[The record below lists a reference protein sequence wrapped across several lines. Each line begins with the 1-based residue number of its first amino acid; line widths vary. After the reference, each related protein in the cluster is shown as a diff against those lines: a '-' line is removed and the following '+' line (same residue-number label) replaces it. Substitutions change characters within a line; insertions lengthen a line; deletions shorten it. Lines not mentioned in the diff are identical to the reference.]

1 MIAPMTEALL
11 NRYRQR
17 HTDFLEQV
25 LPNEPGDSVD
35 SLSAA
40 MRYAALS
47 GGKRLRPQLVYAS
60 GHALGVPPEQL
71 DRAAL
76 AVELIHCYSLIHDD
90 LPAMDDDDLRRGQA
104 TVHKAFNEATAI
116 LAGDG
121 LQTMAFDLLI
131 QQTAVSDTS
140 KIQALQILTKAA
152 LDMVK
157 GQALDIAYEGLQPKQ
172 LQLEGMLQ
180 LKTGALISAST
191 LIATAYVENLTE
203 SRCMALAD
211 YAEAIGLAFQIRD
224 DVLDVTGDT
233 EVMGKPQGSDA
244 GLDKASWPSRFGVEQ
259 AHVRTGQLYERAIIA
274 LEHFGDS
281 ADLLRQLA
289 ELMVVREL

>member
-1 MIAPMTEALL
+1 MIPPMTEALI

-17 HTDFLEQV
+17 HTEFLVQV
-25 LPNEPGDSVD
+25 LPGELEISDD
-35 SLSAA
+35 KLSAA

-47 GGKRLRPQLVYAS
+47 GGKRLRPLLVYAA
-60 GHALGVPPEQL
+60 GHALGVQPEQL

-104 TVHKAFNEATAI
+104 TLHKAFNEATAI
-116 LAGDG
+116 LAGDA
-121 LQTMAFDLLI
+121 LQTKAFDLLI
-131 QQTAVSDTS
+131 QQTGVSDTS
-140 KIQALQILTKAA
+140 KIHALQILTKAA

-157 GQALDIAYEGLQPKQ
+157 GQALDIAYEGMQPKQ
-172 LQLEGMLQ
+172 QQLENMLQ

-191 LIATAYVENLTE
+191 LIATAYAENLTE
-203 SRCMALAD
+203 SRCLALAD

-233 EVMGKPQGSDA
+233 EIMGKPQGSDA
-244 GLDKASWPSRFGVEQ
+244 ELDKATWPARFGVEQ

-274 LEHFGDS
+274 LEHFDES
-281 ADLLRQLA
+281 ADLLRDLA
-289 ELMVVREL
+289 ELMIVRNH

>member
-1 MIAPMTEALL
+1 MTESLL

-17 HTDFLEQV
+17 HAEYLELV
-25 LPNEPGDSVD
+25 LPAASLGSGD

-40 MRYAALS
+40 IRYAALS
-47 GGKRLRPQLVYAS
+47 GGKRLRPLLVYAS
-60 GHALGVPPEQL
+60 GDALGIQPEQL

-116 LAGDG
+116 LAGDA

-157 GQALDIAYEGLQPKQ
+157 GQALDIAYEGLQPEQ
-172 LQLEGMLQ
+172 TQLEEMLQ

-191 LIATAYVENLTE
+191 LIATAFAENLTE
-203 SRCMALAD
+203 SKCLALAD

-224 DVLDVTGDT
+224 DVLDVTGNS
-233 EVMGKPQGSDA
+233 EIMGKPQGSDA
-244 GLDKASWPSRFGVEQ
+244 ELDKATWPARFGVKQ

-274 LEHFGDS
+274 LEHFDES
-281 ADLLRQLA
+281 ADLLRDLA
-289 ELMVVREL
+289 EQMVIRDH

>member
-1 MIAPMTEALL
+1 MTEALL

-17 HTDFLEQV
+17 HAEYLEQV
-25 LPNEPGDSVD
+25 LPAIPEDSDD

-47 GGKRLRPQLVYAS
+47 GGKRLRPLLVYAS
-60 GHALGVPPEQL
+60 GHALGIQPEQL

-90 LPAMDDDDLRRGQA
+90 LPAMDDDDLRRGQP

-116 LAGDG
+116 LAGDA

-140 KIQALQILTKAA
+140 KIKALQILTKAA

-157 GQALDIAYEGLQPKQ
+157 GQALDIAYEGLQPEQ
-172 LQLEGMLQ
+172 DQLEEMLQ

-191 LIATAYVENLTE
+191 LISTAFTENLTE
-203 SRCMALAD
+203 SKCLALAD

-224 DVLDVTGDT
+224 DVLDVTGDS

-244 GLDKASWPSRFGVEQ
+244 ELDKATWPARFGVEQ

-274 LEHFGDS
+274 LEHFDES
-281 ADLLRQLA
+281 ADLLRELA
-289 ELMVVREL
+289 ELMIVRDR